1 MTVDSPSS
9 LPALSNALL
18 NRSGNVSLAVRFRAL
33 FALKALASE
42 GNNQAVEIIAEGSP
56 PFRVRRTNR
65 LCRLQRRE

>member
-9 LPALSNALL
+9 LPALSDALL

-56 PFRVRRTNR
+56 RS
-65 LCRLQRRE
+65 